1 MVRRIVFVDTVAWV
15 ALANENDNLHEAAIS
30 ERRKLAR
37 EKVRFVTTN
46 FVIDESITLIRSR
59 TNHANAVAFGEMIRQ
74 SKTINV
80 VHISRELEE
89 EAWQL
94 FKQFYDKEFSF
105 TDCTSFV
112 VMRRE
117 GIWECFTNDHHFEQM
132 GYRKLL

>member
-1 MVRRIVFVDTVAWV
+1 MVRRTVFVDTIAWV
-15 ALANENDNLHEAAIS
+15 ALSNENDNLHEAAIS

-37 EKVRFVTTN
+37 EKVRIVTTN